1 MVLSSV
7 PASCAI
13 DIQGATVVKVS
24 VLLVLLALT
33 ACAGAPQGQYTRS
46 ACSGG
51 EASSACQVERYMNA
65 P

>member
-1 MVLSSV
+1 VAASS
-7 PASCAI
+7 AI
-13 DIQGATVVKVS
+13 DIQGATVDKAS

-33 ACAGAPQGQYTRS
+33 ACAGAPQSQDSRS

-51 EASSACQVERYMNA
+51 EASSACQVERYVKA